1 MGRGGRHGYDVA
13 PMNPMHERDYA
24 TPIMDPRATP
34 PGACPQPA
42 VHPELEG
49 QPLGQP
55 WAAPAAGPLRR
66 GVLTSARPDD
76 KAALA
81 QQICDVMRMMYE
93 HEFVV
98 ANDGNVSCRLPNGNI
113 LITASGVLKGYMT
126 PDQVIECDAQGNS
139 LDGRRVTTEIKMHV
153 AAYQVRP
160 DIRAVV
166 HGHPIFAVA
175 FSLAGISLAECVI
188 PEIIVTMGTIP
199 TAPYATPSTY
209 DLPESLATFLARGD
223 AVIMERHG
231 VVCVG
236 SDLIDGYKKMEMVE
250 HTAKIT
256 HAARTMG
263 VVRPIAPPGVKALL
277 DTRKSLGIYTK
288 NNLCDGCG
296 AREVCAAPIFPDAAM
311 AAPPMHRRP
320 SG

>member
-1 MGRGGRHGYDVA
+1 MRPPDCE
-13 PMNPMHERDYA
+13 PA
-24 TPIMDPRATP
+24 TPLMDPSPTP
-34 PGACPQPA
+34 PGGCAPPA
-42 VHPELEG
+42 VDPALEG
-49 QPLGQP
+49 QPLGATWSAP
-55 WAAPAAGPLRR
+55 PAAPTRR
-66 GVLTSARPDD
+66 GILTAPPHPSD

-81 QQICDVMRMMYE
+81 QQICDVMRLMYE

-98 ANDGNVSCRLPNGNI
+98 ANDGNVSARLPNGNL
-113 LITASGVLKGYMT
+113 LITASGALKGFMT
-126 PDQVIECDAQGNS
+126 PDQIIECDSQGNA
-139 LDGRRVTTEIKMHV
+139 LDGRRVTTEVKMHV
-153 AAYQVRP
+153 AAYETRP

-175 FSLAGISLAECVI
+175 FSLAGISLAECTI

-209 DLPESLATFLARGD
+209 ALPDSLRAFLSRGD

-236 SDLIDGYKKMEMVE
+236 SDLIDAYKKLEMVE

-256 HAARTMG
+256 HAARTLG

-288 NNLCDGCG
+288 NNLCEGCG
-296 AREVCAAPIFPDAAM
+296 AREVCASPLYPDASVAV
-311 AAPPMHRRP
+311 PPRRP
-320 SG
+320 GR

>member
-1 MGRGGRHGYDVA
+1 MSTMH
-13 PMNPMHERDYA
+13 PMHGTDRDHA
-24 TPIMDPRATP
+24 TPLLDQPSAHP
-34 PGACPQPA
+34 ANCAPPA
-42 VHPELEG
+42 VDPALQG
-49 QPLGQP
+49 RPLGATWSASAP
-55 WAAPAAGPLRR
+55 GPVRRGVMTSAAPA
-66 GVLTSARPDD
+66 D

-98 ANDGNVSCRLPNGNI
+98 ANDGNVSCRLPNGNL

-126 PDQVIECDAQGNS
+126 PDQVIECDAEGNS
-139 LDGRRVTTEIKMHV
+139 LDGRRVTTEVKMHV
-153 AAYQVRP
+153 AAYKVRP
-160 DIRAVV
+160 DISAVV
-166 HGHPIFAVA
+166 HGHPTFAVA
-175 FSLAGISLAECVI
+175 FSLAGLSLAECTI

-209 DLPESLATFLARGD
+209 ALPESLAAFLSKGD

-231 VVCVG
+231 VVTIG
-236 SDLIDGYKKMEMVE
+236 SDLIDAYKKMEMVE

-256 HAARTMG
+256 HAARTLG
-263 VVRPIAPPGVKALL
+263 RVTPLPPPDVKALL

-296 AREVCAAPIFPDAAM
+296 AREVCAAPLYPDVRMPAASV
-311 AAPPMHRRP
+311 RP
-320 SG
+320 RPASG

>member
-1 MGRGGRHGYDVA
+1 MT
-13 PMNPMHERDYA
+13 ERDHA
-24 TPIMDPRATP
+24 TPILDP
-34 PGACPQPA
+34 
-42 VHPELEG
+42 
-49 QPLGQP
+49 
-55 WAAPAAGPLRR
+55 APAAACSPPAVDPKLEGRPLGATWSAPDPGPVRH
-66 GVLTSARPDD
+66 GVTTRAAADD

-93 HEFVV
+93 QEFVV

-126 PDQVIECDAQGNS
+126 ADQVIECDADGNA
-139 LDGRRVTTEIKMHV
+139 LDGRRVTTEVKMHV
-153 AAYQVRP
+153 AAYRARP

-166 HGHPIFAVA
+166 HGHPIYAVA

-209 DLPESLATFLARGD
+209 ALPESLSAFLARGD

-236 SDLIDGYKKMEMVE
+236 SDLIDAYKKMEMVE

-256 HAARTMG
+256 HAARTLG
-263 VVRPIAPPGVKALL
+263 VVRPLAPPDVKALL
-277 DTRKSLGIYTK
+277 DTRRSLGIYTK
-288 NNLCDGCG
+288 NNLCEGCG
-296 AREVCAAPIFPDAAM
+296 AREVCAAPLFPEAGGPAPVRPG
-311 AAPPMHRRP
+311 AAPRR
-320 SG
+320 

>member
-1 MGRGGRHGYDVA
+1 M
-13 PMNPMHERDYA
+13 EQRDHA
-24 TPIMDPRATP
+24 TPILDPCATP
-34 PGACPQPA
+34 PGACAPSA
-42 VHPELEG
+42 IDPELEG
-49 QPLGQP
+49 KPLGRTWSAP
-55 WAAPAAGPLRR
+55 DPGPVRHGVTTAARA
-66 GVLTSARPDD
+66 DD

-98 ANDGNVSCRLPNGNI
+98 ANDGNVSARLPNGNI

-126 PDQVIECDAQGNS
+126 PDQIIECDPEGKS
-139 LDGRRVTTEIKMHV
+139 LDGRRVTTEVKMHV
-153 AAYQVRP
+153 AAYKVRP

-166 HGHPIFAVA
+166 HGHPIYAVA
-175 FSLAGISLAECVI
+175 FSLAGLSLAECTI

-209 DLPESLATFLARGD
+209 SLPESLSAFLSKGD

-231 VVCVG
+231 VVCIG
-236 SDLIDGYKKMEMVE
+236 SDLIDAYKKMEMVE

-256 HAARTMG
+256 HAARTLG
-263 VVRPIAPPGVKALL
+263 SIKPLPPPDVKALL

-296 AREVCAAPIFPDAAM
+296 AREVCASPLYPDAAM
-311 AAPPMHRRP
+311 PMGARP
-320 SG
+320 ARM

>member
-1 MGRGGRHGYDVA
+1 MPGLMTEHD
-13 PMNPMHERDYA
+13 HA
-24 TPIMDPRATP
+24 TPILDPCATP
-34 PGACPQPA
+34 PGTCGTPA
-42 VHPELEG
+42 VDPELEG
-49 QPLGQP
+49 KPLGRT
-55 WAAPAAGPLRR
+55 WAAPDPGPVKHGVVTAAR
-66 GVLTSARPDD
+66 ADD

-98 ANDGNVSCRLPNGNI
+98 ANDGNVSARLPNGNI

-126 PDQVIECDAQGNS
+126 PDQVIECDPEGRS
-139 LDGRRVTTEIKMHV
+139 LDGRRVTTEVKMHV
-153 AAYQVRP
+153 AAYKVRP

-175 FSLAGISLAECVI
+175 FSLAGLSLAECTI

-209 DLPESLATFLARGD
+209 SLPESLAAFLSRGD

-231 VVCVG
+231 VVCIG
-236 SDLIDGYKKMEMVE
+236 SDLIDAYKKMEMVE

-256 HAARTMG
+256 HAARTLG
-263 VVRPIAPPGVKALL
+263 SIKPLPPPDVKALL

-296 AREVCAAPIFPDAAM
+296 AREVCASPLYPDPAT
-311 AAPPMHRRP
+311 PMGARP
-320 SG
+320 TRW

>member
-1 MGRGGRHGYDVA
+1 MSDH
-13 PMNPMHERDYA
+13 A
-24 TPIMDPRATP
+24 TPIFDPAPTAECSPRAVDS
-34 PGACPQPA
+34 A
-42 VHPELEG
+42 LEG
-49 QPLGQP
+49 QPLGAV
-55 WAAPAAGPLRR
+55 WSAPDPGPVRH
-66 GVLTSARPDD
+66 GVQVRAEPAD

-113 LITASGVLKGYMT
+113 LVTASGVLKGYMT
-126 PDQVIECDAQGNS
+126 PDQVIECDATGRA
-139 LDGRRVTTEIKMHV
+139 LDGRRVTTEVKMHV
-153 AAYQVRP
+153 AAYQARP

-209 DLPESLATFLARGD
+209 DLPESLVAFLARGD

-236 SDLIDGYKKMEMVE
+236 SDLIDAYKKLEMVE

-256 HAARTMG
+256 HAARTLG
-263 VVRPIAPPGVKALL
+263 VVRPLPPPDVKALL
-277 DTRKSLGIYTK
+277 DTRKSLGIYTR
-288 NNLCDGCG
+288 NNLCEGCG
-296 AREVCAAPIFPDAAM
+296 AREVCAAPLYPDAASV
-311 AAPPMHRRP
+311 APVRP
-320 SG
+320 RPGAR

>member
-1 MGRGGRHGYDVA
+1 MG
-13 PMNPMHERDYA
+13 PMDRDHA
-24 TPIMDPRATP
+24 TPCMDPGPTVIP
-34 PGACPQPA
+34 ACAPPA
-42 VHPELEG
+42 VDPALEG
-49 QPLGQP
+49 KPIGAT
-55 WAAPAAGPLRR
+55 WSAPAAAPTRR
-66 GVLTSARPDD
+66 GILTQPPAADD

-81 QQICDVMRMMYE
+81 QQICDVMRLMYE

-98 ANDGNVSCRLPNGNI
+98 ANDGNVSARLPNGNL

-126 PDQVIECDAQGNS
+126 PDQVIECDPEGNA
-139 LDGRRVTTEIKMHV
+139 LDGRRVTTEVKMHV

-166 HGHPIFAVA
+166 HGHPIYAVA
-175 FSLAGISLAECVI
+175 FSLAGISLAECTI

-209 DLPESLATFLARGD
+209 ALPDSLKAFLARSD

-231 VVCVG
+231 VVCIG
-236 SDLIDGYKKMEMVE
+236 SDLIDAYKKMEMVE

-256 HAARTMG
+256 HAARTLG

-277 DTRKSLGIYTK
+277 DTRKELGIYTK

-296 AREVCAAPIFPDAAM
+296 AREVCAAPLYPDATVVA
-311 AAPPMHRRP
+311 RR
-320 SG
+320 